1 MDLSKFTIYYKLSI
15 SDALI
20 LIEKNTKGFVLL
32 ENKNKSIVGIVTD
45 GDIRRKLI
53 QKIKINDSINL
64 CSNKKF
70 VYGNA
75 GTPREMLLKQ
85 LDHKIKF
92 IPILDNKN
100 RLINIIFRDNIP
112 LKREEK
118 VYSRSKSPVRISF
131 GGGGSDTSTFFSNS
145 NGAVI
150 NATISLYS
158 HTLLRL
164 RNDEKIVFHSNDL
177 NDSIEFK
184 NYDELVKYKGKFDLI
199 KSVIKTINPSFG
211 FELHIDSDYPMNSG
225 LGGSAVVVSSII
237 GCFNEFRNDKWN
249 SYDMA
254 EIAFQSERLYMNVA
268 GGWQDQYATVF
279 GGLNF
284 MEFNAEQNLI
294 NPIRLNN
301 DTLSQLEENLILCY
315 TGKTHN
321 SDNIHI
327 DQKEKTK
334 SKSVEN
340 RIIKNVKLT
349 YEMRNHLLKG
359 RLNNFGKCLHKAWE
373 IKKSLSSKI
382 SNNYLDDIYNEAL
395 ENGAIGGKLLG
406 AGGGGYFLFYTPSIN
421 RINLINW
428 IKEKGLLYTP
438 FIFEQNGLKSWKV
451 RENK

>member
-1 MDLSKFTIYYKLSI
+1 MDLSKFTIYYKSSI
-15 SDALI
+15 SDALT

-32 ENKNKSIVGIVTD
+32 ENKNKSIVGVVTD

-53 QKIKINDSINL
+53 QNIKISQSISL

-70 VYGNA
+70 VYANLN
-75 GTPREMLLKQ
+75 TPRETLLKQ

-92 IPILDNKN
+92 IPILDDKN
-100 RLINIIFRDNIP
+100 RLINIFFRDNIP
-112 LKREEK
+112 LSREEK

-150 NATISLYS
+150 NATISLYT

-184 NYDELVKYKGKFDLI
+184 NYDKLVKYRGKFDLI
-199 KSVIKTINPSFG
+199 KSVITTINPSFG

-225 LGGSAVVVSSII
+225 LGGSAVVASSII

-301 DTLSQLEENLILCY
+301 DILSQLEESLILCY
-315 TGKTHN
+315 TGTTHN

-327 DQKEKTK
+327 DQKQKTK
-334 SKSVEN
+334 LKSVEN

-359 RLNNFGKCLHKAWE
+359 RLNDFGKCLHKAWK

-406 AGGGGYFLFYTPSIN
+406 AGGGGYFLFYTPSKN
-421 RINLINW
+421 RISLINW

-451 RENK
+451 REKK

>member
-1 MDLSKFTIYYKLSI
+1 MDLSKFTIYHKSLI

-20 LIEKNTKGFVLL
+20 MIEKNTKGFILL
-32 ENKNKSIVGIVTD
+32 ENKNKSIVGVVTD
-45 GDIRRKLI
+45 GDIRRMLI
-53 QKIKINDSINL
+53 ENIKINDPINL
-64 CSNKKF
+64 CSNKRF
-70 VYGNA
+70 VFADLN
-75 GTPREMLLKQ
+75 TPRETLLKQ

-92 IPILDNKN
+92 IPILDNKK

-112 LKREEK
+112 LKDEEK

-131 GGGGSDTSTFFSNS
+131 GGGGSDTSNFFTNTK
-145 NGAVI
+145 GAVI

-158 HTLLRL
+158 HSLLRI
-164 RNDEKIVFHSNDL
+164 RNDKKIIISSNDL
-177 NDSIEFK
+177 NDSIEFQ
-184 NYDELVKYKGKFDLI
+184 NYYGLVNYKGKFDLI
-199 KSVIKTINPSFG
+199 KSVIKTIKPSFG

-237 GCFNEFRNDKWN
+237 GCFNEFRNDKWD

-284 MEFNAEQNLI
+284 MEFNSEQNLI
-294 NPIRLNN
+294 NPIRLN
-301 DTLSQLEENLILCY
+301 DDILSQLEESLILCY
-315 TGKTHN
+315 TGTTHN

-327 DQKEKTK
+327 DQKKKTK
-334 SKSVEN
+334 LKSVEN
-340 RIIKNVKLT
+340 RIIKNVNLT

-359 RLNNFGKCLHKAWE
+359 RLNNFGECLHKAWQ

-382 SNNYLDDIYNEAL
+382 SNGFLNEIYEEAL
-395 ENGAIGGKLLG
+395 KNGAVGGKLLG
-406 AGGGGYFLFYTPSIN
+406 AGGGGYFLFYTHAEN

-428 IKEKGLLYTP
+428 IKQKGLIYTP

-451 RENK
+451 REKK